1 MGHYFQEF
9 SLIKPKSTFKNIGPK
24 LSGDVCSFAKWGS
37 SGVIFSPELLRAVY
51 SWTMREMGDSTPFH
65 SGGTLRGPP
74 GKVIKNSTAETIPY
88 SDIGQWY
95 SLANFVQFESVKTQL
110 GKNTQI
116 TF

>member
-51 SWTMREMGDSTPFH
+51 SWTIREMGDSTPFH

-74 GKVIKNSTAETIPY
+74 GKVIKNPTAETIPY

-95 SLANFVQFESVKTQL
+95 SLANFVQFEKVSKLNLAKTL
-110 GKNTQI
+110 I
-116 TF
+116 